1 MTKTQI
7 SYGIVLKDEI
17 LYCSN
22 EEKYNIFEII
32 LFVEKLIRSF
42 NPKQTWRLNSIY
54 LKSDKD
60 KERIIIRHELTET
73 NKNLYFLVSGEYK
86 ESSQEIRNL
95 LGEFYQKV
103 NAYYNTGDLL
113 EKCSKKPI
121 FKEIIKIITDYL
133 LSKYEIL
140 LEHEEIKQEV
150 DHDTTNKILY
160 GGISSQGLPIISQLF
175 DPTLLNNLDKEIT
188 GENIELFNSNFSAQ
202 LATIEMNTLIR
213 TNKYNIK
220 EIHIFDLEDKKNNK
234 IILYDDIDHSH
245 FSLNLFAS
253 GNFFEIK
260 DVMKLLKI
268 QISKENILQKE
279 FLGDIKPYKFLE
291 NYFLGLD
298 KEF

>member
-1 MTKTQI
+1 MTKPQI

-54 LKSDKD
+54 LKSAKN

-73 NKNLYFLVSGEYK
+73 NKNLYFLVSGVYK
-86 ESSQEIRNL
+86 ESSQEIRNM

-103 NAYYNTGDLL
+103 NAYYNTGDLF

-175 DPTLLNNLDKEIT
+175 DPTLLNNLNKEIT
-188 GENIELFNSNFSAQ
+188 GENIELFNSSFSAQ

-268 QISKENILQKE
+268 QISKEDILQKD

-291 NYFLGLD
+291 NYFLDLD